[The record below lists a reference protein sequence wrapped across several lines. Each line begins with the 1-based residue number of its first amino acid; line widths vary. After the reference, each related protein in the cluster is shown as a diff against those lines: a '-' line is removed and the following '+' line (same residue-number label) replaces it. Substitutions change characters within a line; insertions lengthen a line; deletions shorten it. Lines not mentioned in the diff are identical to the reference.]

1 MNQVYLILAT
11 CLISACGSG
20 GGSGAQSQDP
30 NSAPNVIGGGSGGG
44 ATTQN
49 VTMFQK
55 SFTEAPVSGWPLK
68 TYTSNGYCAQ
78 VNTKTYCWDDGVKTM
93 QWTSSSVT
101 YGPFTY
107 SYFGVMPNPVNGSP
121 MSCHGG
127 CSGDY
132 VFTPVIPDIGLT
144 NVVGTAIGDMLAH
157 GAQST
162 VSCNIVGHDLNCGT
176 FTLVGAI

>member
-1 MNQVYLILAT
+1 MTTIIMILLT
-11 CLISACGSG
+11 GLLSGCGSG
-20 GGSGAQSQDP
+20 GGSPAAQLNSDP
-30 NSAPNVIGGGSGGG
+30 ASSPAFNGGTG
-44 ATTQN
+44 ATAQN
-49 VTMFQK
+49 VTLFQK

-68 TYTSNGYCAQ
+68 TYTSKGYCAQ
-78 VNTKTYCWDDGVKTM
+78 VNAKTYCWDDGVKMM

-162 VSCNIVGHDLNCGT
+162 VSCNIVGHDLDCGT
-176 FTLVGAI
+176 FTLVGAQ